1 MVLFT
6 WECESMGRPVN
17 KSTIVIPVNSDKCLI
32 VFEFYFQQVTYIL
45 GCQMGRGRHPGDE
58 RHV

>member
-45 GCQMGRGRHPGDE
+45 GCQMRRGGHPGDG